1 MFIMTG
7 YPKESTA
14 RSTGYDIMLMGK
26 KFLSLFTITIDYE
39 NEYIEFTVNDQY
51 SNFVNIDK

>member
-1 MFIMTG
+1 
-7 YPKESTA
+7 
-14 RSTGYDIMLMGK
+14 MLMGK